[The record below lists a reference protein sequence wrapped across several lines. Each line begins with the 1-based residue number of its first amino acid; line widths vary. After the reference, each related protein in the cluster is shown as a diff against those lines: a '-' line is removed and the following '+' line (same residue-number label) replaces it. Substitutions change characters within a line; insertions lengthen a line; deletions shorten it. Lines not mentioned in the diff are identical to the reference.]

1 MKKDGTINKPRL
13 ERLFALT
20 EPDDLPPL
28 AASSA
33 YHPSSLAF
41 LSSLRRQKSEL
52 LKQFILE
59 NGWPDT
65 LRCGDK
71 AEAAAFMIAVHA
83 DYDVEFQIACHQ
95 LLLESAILGATTRLG
110 FLAFLTDRILCNQGK
125 HQRFGTQI
133 REVENGCF
141 VPKPMQDAEHID
153 ELRAEAGLSETLSD
167 YYARVNR
174 GDMLLYRPLLN
185 GYAEELE
192 HIREHKVVPL
202 FPNEAR
208 P

>member
-1 MKKDGTINKPRL
+1 MVRDGITDKPQL
-13 ERLFALT
+13 EALFSLT

-28 AASSA
+28 AASPA

-41 LSSLRRQKSEL
+41 LSALRRQKSEM
-52 LKQFILE
+52 LKSIIAE

-83 DYDVEFQIACHQ
+83 DYDVEFQIACHR
-95 LLLESAILGATTRLG
+95 LLIESAMRGATTRLG

-141 VPKPMQDAEHID
+141 VPKPMQDADHID
-153 ELRAEAGLSETLSD
+153 DLRAQAGLSETLSD
-167 YYARVNR
+167 YYMRINR

-202 FPNEAR
+202 FPEER
-208 P
+208 I